1 MKKILILSII
11 VLLGFWACQSPLEGF
26 ELGFKDPIE
35 KAKIEIHFYNPS
47 GSLPTDLK
55 ISFAGPD
62 SNLVVTNLNTKK
74 FKVSPEGLLIVAV
87 SPDVIPSGD
96 KPVKFTIV
104 ADASGYTKSTRM
116 VVFTNQSNQGVWIP
130 MYNENN
136 PPAGVSSKEVII
148 PNAQEEYFRPIRPFQ
163 RVHKSPKMQVLF

>member
-1 MKKILILSII
+1 
-11 VLLGFWACQSPLEGF
+11 
-26 ELGFKDPIE
+26 
-35 KAKIEIHFYNPS
+35 
-47 GSLPTDLK
+47 
-55 ISFAGPD
+55 
-62 SNLVVTNLNTKK
+62 
-74 FKVSPEGLLIVAV
+74 LIVAV

>member
-55 ISFAGPD
+55 ISFA
-62 SNLVVTNLNTKK
+62 
-74 FKVSPEGLLIVAV
+74 
-87 SPDVIPSGD
+87 
-96 KPVKFTIV
+96 
-104 ADASGYTKSTRM
+104 
-116 VVFTNQSNQGVWIP
+116 
-130 MYNENN
+130 
-136 PPAGVSSKEVII
+136 
-148 PNAQEEYFRPIRPFQ
+148 
-163 RVHKSPKMQVLF
+163 